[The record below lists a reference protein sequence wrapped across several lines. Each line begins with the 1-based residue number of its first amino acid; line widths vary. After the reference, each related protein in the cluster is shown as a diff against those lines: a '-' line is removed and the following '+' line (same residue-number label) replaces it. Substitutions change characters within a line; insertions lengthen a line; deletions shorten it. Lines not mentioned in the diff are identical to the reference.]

1 MFSEA
6 NEHRL
11 LNKHL
16 VFMHRSIIQSINY
29 SIYKRY
35 PNPIIRLFIIILIIS
50 YSYAQIPKI
59 FQLHYKFI
67 FNTNNITIYSIPST
81 DLFTIASNKS
91 IFIY

>member
-6 NEHRL
+6 HEHRL
-11 LNKHL
+11 LNKHP

-35 PNPIIRLFIIILIIS
+35 PNHIIRLFIIILIIS
-50 YSYAQIPKI
+50 YSYAQIAKI
-59 FQLHYKFI
+59 FQTNYKITFT
-67 FNTNNITIYSIPST
+67 TNNITIFSIPST
-81 DLFTIASNKS
+81 DLFAIASNNS